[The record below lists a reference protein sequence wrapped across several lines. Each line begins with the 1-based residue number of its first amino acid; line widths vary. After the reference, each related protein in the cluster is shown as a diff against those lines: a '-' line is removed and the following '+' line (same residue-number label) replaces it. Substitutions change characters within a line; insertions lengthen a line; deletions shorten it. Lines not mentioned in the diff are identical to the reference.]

1 MALCFM
7 VMPYGRRPTQVEPS
21 SNAPGEVDFNALW
34 DRAFAPTIQ
43 SLGYD
48 PVRADQDTG
57 ALIINQMIERLYFAD
72 LVLADMT
79 IPNGNVYYEVGVRQA
94 AKRTGCVLLAA
105 DWSKQLFDV
114 AQLRTVRYPLSDGD
128 VGEPAAKAI
137 VSAIAKEIEKRR
149 DGVSPVHGS
158 IKGYPDDVDE
168 AAASTMKDVMTAT
181 AAFQGEIRAVRAL
194 LRESR
199 MARAKELVEQYW
211 KPPFTPPTALA
222 LLLLM
227 KDSAEDAGDWNW
239 ITDFIGKLPGDVA
252 EQEEVRELNAFALA
266 NAGKPIDA
274 IAKLEALIA
283 QSGPTPER
291 LGLLGGR
298 YKRLYTRAAT
308 QMEQMQC
315 LAKSI
320 DAYERGMELDL
331 NQYYCSSN
339 LPRLYKA
346 RKRKGDDER
355 ALSVSKIVIAA
366 CERAR
371 KLGVADEWL
380 RATLLGAAFDAD
392 DADKAEELAPD
403 VAAEGAARWKLDS
416 LLGDLEA
423 SVAQVEDKDRR
434 DRLAAI
440 LKNLAPGAAV

>member
-7 VMPYGRRPTQVEPS
+7 IMPYGRRPSQVEPS
-21 SNAPGEVDFNALW
+21 SNAPGEIDFNALW

-79 IPNGNVYYEVGVRQA
+79 IPNGNVYYEVGLRQA

-105 DWSKQLFDV
+105 DWSKPLFDV

-128 VGEPAAKAI
+128 VGEPAAKGVI
-137 VSAIAKEIEKRR
+137 GAIAKEIEKRR

-194 LRESR
+194 PRESR
-199 MARAKELVEQYW
+199 MARAKELVAQYW

-266 NAGKPIDA
+266 NAGKPIDE

-308 QMEQMQC
+308 PT
-315 LAKSI
+315 
-320 DAYERGMELDL
+320 DAV
-331 NQYYCSSN
+331 
-339 LPRLYKA
+339 PRP
-346 RKRKGDDER
+346 EH
-355 ALSVSKIVIAA
+355 
-366 CERAR
+366 
-371 KLGVADEWL
+371 
-380 RATLLGAAFDAD
+380 
-392 DADKAEELAPD
+392 
-403 VAAEGAARWKLDS
+403 
-416 LLGDLEA
+416 
-423 SVAQVEDKDRR
+423 RR
-434 DRLAAI
+434 L
-440 LKNLAPGAAV
+440 